1 MGNFAQ
7 AMELVG
13 MMELASVMQVTKVK
27 FVLRS
32 NALKTATTMVCVL
45 ISLVNVTRDIGVSL
59 VGLRNVHLS
68 VKSMAL
74 ATMALASANL
84 VGRGSLVKQW
94 FVLMTART
102 MGFVVNL
109 NAVATTLGWEPTAR

>member
-1 MGNFAQ
+1 MGSFAQ
-7 AMELVG
+7 AMELVE

-32 NALKTATTMVCVL
+32 NALRTATTMVFVL

-59 VGLRNVHLS
+59 VGLRNVLLS

-84 VGRGSLVKQW
+84 AGRGSLVKQW